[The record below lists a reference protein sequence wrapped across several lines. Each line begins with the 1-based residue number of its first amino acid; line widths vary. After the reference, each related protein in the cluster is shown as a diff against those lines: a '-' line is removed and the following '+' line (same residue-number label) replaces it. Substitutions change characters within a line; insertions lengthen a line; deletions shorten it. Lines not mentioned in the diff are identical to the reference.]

1 MFKNSMRF
9 NSRTPGSY
17 PWSGPGIAVCLVVC
31 GLLALLSPA
40 VVSAQDPKPS
50 EPVVVQPGAPGKPTK
65 VLPSTTRAKLPP
77 VSAADI
83 SFMQGMITH
92 HEQAVEMT
100 ALIDSRTENREV
112 RSLGARI
119 SHSQAD
125 EIQFMKRW
133 LVSRGQQLPTDH
145 SHHAHMSH
153 GAMMP
158 GMLSAEQMETL
169 RKAKGEEFDI
179 LFLKG
184 MIQHHDG
191 ALIMVRDLFGAAG
204 SRQDAELFNFA
215 TDVDSGQRAEI
226 RVMQKMVEK
235 ITSGEKR

>member
-1 MFKNSMRF
+1 
-9 NSRTPGSY
+9 
-17 PWSGPGIAVCLVVC
+17 
-31 GLLALLSPA
+31 
-40 VVSAQDPKPS
+40 
-50 EPVVVQPGAPGKPTK
+50 
-65 VLPSTTRAKLPP
+65 
-77 VSAADI
+77 
-83 SFMQGMITH
+83 
-92 HEQAVEMT
+92 
-100 ALIDSRTENREV
+100 
-112 RSLGARI
+112 
-119 SHSQAD
+119 
-125 EIQFMKRW
+125 
-133 LVSRGQQLPTDH
+133 
-145 SHHAHMSH
+145 MSH

-204 SRQDAELFNFA
+204 SGQDAELFNFA